1 MGTGFQLAAWSMVTS
16 SNSEFCRLVRMAQ
29 MYWSISK
36 PSNSAVLLKMDHI
49 LNQRTASKHHKQIP
63 ASLVVPFIPTTHRK
77 QTPASFV
84 VSFIPTTC
92 HKQTPASLVVS
103 FIPTMHH
110 KQSPASLV
118 VSFIPTLT
126 LPIYPAPSPHPIM
139 FIATSPSATQ

>member
-1 MGTGFQLAAWSMVTS
+1 
-16 SNSEFCRLVRMAQ
+16 MAQ

-49 LNQRTASKHHKQIP
+49 LNQRTASKQIP

-77 QTPASFV
+77 Q
-84 VSFIPTTC
+84 I
-92 HKQTPASLVVS
+92 PASLVIS
-103 FIPTMHH
+103 FMPTTHH

-126 LPIYPAPSPHPIM
+126 LPIYPAPTPHPSM
-139 FIATSPSATQ
+139 FIAASPSATQ